1 MSRYQQKDKCPW
13 AGLHCTIHNIIS
25 LRVYD
30 VYYCLQSSDKLAMV
44 NNAPLLVE
52 FGQQEMITLD
62 NLLYE
67 AGGDDTAHLLEYQIT
82 VPPRAGEL

>member
-1 MSRYQQKDKCPW
+1 
-13 AGLHCTIHNIIS
+13 
-25 LRVYD
+25 
-30 VYYCLQSSDKLAMV
+30 MV